1 MPCRDYYD
9 DHPEEYFGP
18 QLKDK
23 DRQIDNLKQ
32 QVSFSES
39 ALCLALN
46 TMEQLLK
53 GIKHDFDDGIK
64 TNPLD
69 IMEFEE
75 AGITRTDLEKWWTK
89 HKKLDARHREQERL
103 KKVKDA
109 ALAKLTDEEKK
120 VLGVK

>member
-9 DHPEEYFGP
+9 DHPEEYFRDVTEP
-18 QLKDK
+18 ALRK
-23 DRQIDNLKQ
+23 QI
-32 QVSFSES
+32 SFAES

-53 GIKHDFDDGIK
+53 GIKHDFDDHVK

-69 IMEFEE
+69 IMDFEE

-103 KKVKDA
+103 KNVRAA